1 MSSEQ
6 AIETEATVR
15 SVLPGTMF
23 RVVLQNGHELLAHP
37 SGKMRKRFIRMTTGD
52 KVKIEISPYDMS
64 KARIVRRIDPP
75 RINPPQH
82 R

>member
-6 AIETEATVR
+6 IIETEATVR

-23 RVVLQNGHELLAHP
+23 RIVLKNGHELLAHP
-37 SGKMRKRFIRMTTGD
+37 CGKMRKRFIRLTPGD
-52 KVKIEISPYDMS
+52 QVKVEISSYDMS

-75 RINPPQH
+75 RFNN
-82 R
+82 